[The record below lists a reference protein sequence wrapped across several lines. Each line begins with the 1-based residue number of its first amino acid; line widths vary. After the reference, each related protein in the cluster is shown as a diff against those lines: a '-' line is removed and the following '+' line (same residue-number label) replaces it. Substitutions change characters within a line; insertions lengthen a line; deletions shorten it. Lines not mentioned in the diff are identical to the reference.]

1 MPNPLLHG
9 AALQGVIMGETE
21 SDVQTSETP
30 EVGAQTP
37 SPAAAKERTFEPEYI
52 NVLVSAHAGN
62 LELSNMADSKASILL
77 GASFVVFGLSISDI
91 AAGKASIPL
100 VVLTAFSFIATV
112 LGVLTVRPAR
122 LRDWK
127 VQPGKANIMFFGSFS
142 NVTKEQY
149 IEQCVDVLASPE
161 ESIRAMASD
170 IYDHGRLLKSDKFRW
185 LYWSYTAFLWGMWI
199 TAFVVIGDMLIDKV

>member
-1 MPNPLLHG
+1 MSESKRESV
-9 AALQGVIMGETE
+9 AGEPGRQPH
-21 SDVQTSETP
+21 STP
-30 EVGAQTP
+30 GGPIGDGTQ
-37 SPAAAKERTFEPEYI
+37 RYFEPEYI

-100 VVLTAFSFIATV
+100 VVLTLFSFIATV

-122 LRDWK
+122 MRDWK
-127 VQPGKANIMFFGSFS
+127 VEPGKSNIMFFGSYT
-142 NVTKEQY
+142 NVTRDQF
-149 IEQCVDVLASPE
+149 IDQCVDTLASPE
-161 ESIRAMASD
+161 ESIRAMARD
-170 IYDHGRLLKSDKFRW
+170 IYDHGQLLKKDKFRW

-199 TAFVVIGDMLIDKV
+199 TAIVVLIDLYMA

>member
-1 MPNPLLHG
+1 MSESDRDPPMENSDVQSEMPSPQG
-9 AALQGVIMGETE
+9 AALA
-21 SDVQTSETP
+21 SE
-30 EVGAQTP
+30 GQ
-37 SPAAAKERTFEPEYI
+37 RYFEPEYI

-91 AAGKASIPL
+91 AAGKASVPL
-100 VVLTAFSFIATV
+100 VVLTLFSFVATV

-127 VQPGKANIMFFGSFS
+127 VEPGKANMMFFGSFS
-142 NVTKEQY
+142 NVTREQY
-149 IEQCVDVLASPE
+149 IQQCLDTLASPE
-161 ESIRAMASD
+161 ESIRAMARD
-170 IYDHGRLLKSDKFRW
+170 IYDHGVLLKKDKFSW

-199 TAFVVIGDMLIDKV
+199 TAIVVVIDIYLA

>member
-1 MPNPLLHG
+1 MSAVG
-9 AALQGVIMGETE
+9 EQGQPVAEQAG
-21 SDVQTSETP
+21 Q
-30 EVGAQTP
+30 AQ
-37 SPAAAKERTFEPEYI
+37 RYFEPEYI

-91 AAGKASIPL
+91 AEGKASIPL
-100 VVLTAFSFIATV
+100 VVLTLFSFVATV

-122 LRDWK
+122 IRDWK
-127 VQPGKANIMFFGSFS
+127 VEPGKANIMFFGSFT
-142 NVTKEQY
+142 NVTKEQFV
-149 IEQCVDVLASPE
+149 EQCVDTLASPE
-161 ESIRAMASD
+161 ESIRAMARD

-199 TAFVVIGDMLIDKV
+199 TAAVVLADMFMTRF

>member
-1 MPNPLLHG
+1 MSESGREMSAG
-9 AALQGVIMGETE
+9 AGQLQTA
-21 SDVQTSETP
+21 SSTSETAPP
-30 EVGAQTP
+30 EPEAQ
-37 SPAAAKERTFEPEYI
+37 RFFEPEYI

-100 VVLTAFSFIATV
+100 VVLTLFSFIATV

-122 LRDWK
+122 IRDWK
-127 VQPGKANIMFFGSFS
+127 VDPGKSNIMFFGSFT
-142 NVTKEQY
+142 NVTREQF
-149 IEQCVDVLASPE
+149 IEQCIDTLASPE
-161 ESIRAMASD
+161 ESIRAMARD
-170 IYDHGRLLKSDKFRW
+170 IYDHGHLLKKEKFRW

-199 TAFVVIGDMLIDKV
+199 TALAVVIDLYLA

>member
-1 MPNPLLHG
+1 MTGPEPATKVD
-9 AALQGVIMGETE
+9 AALVADVEGEKFYRAP
-21 SDVQTSETP
+21 DF
-30 EVGAQTP
+30 
-37 SPAAAKERTFEPEYI
+37 TFEPEYI
-52 NVLVSAHAGN
+52 NVLISAHAGN

-91 AAGKASIPL
+91 AAGKASVPL
-100 VVLTAFSFIATV
+100 VVLTLFSFIATV

-127 VQPGKANIMFFGSFS
+127 VQPGKANIMFFGSYT

-149 IEQCVDVLASPE
+149 VEQCVRILADPE
-161 ESIRAMASD
+161 ASMRAMAAD
-170 IYDHGRLLKSDKFRW
+170 IYDHGKLLKRDKFSW

-199 TAFVVIGDMLIDKV
+199 TAAVVVSDLLIFR

>member
-1 MPNPLLHG
+1 MSYLARGATMNSSESRSDPADVSKSSEPPVDSGNPE
-9 AALQGVIMGETE
+9 A
-21 SDVQTSETP
+21 
-30 EVGAQTP
+30 
-37 SPAAAKERTFEPEYI
+37 PAERFFEPEYI

-91 AAGKASIPL
+91 AAGKASVPL

-127 VQPGKANIMFFGSFS
+127 VEPGKANIMFFGSFS

-149 IEQCVDVLASPE
+149 VDQCVDILASPE

-199 TAFVVIGDMLIDKV
+199 TALVVIGDLLIGSI

>member
-1 MPNPLLHG
+1 
-9 AALQGVIMGETE
+9 MGELKQATDLDAIA
-21 SDVQTSETP
+21 DVDGEKFYR
-30 EVGAQTP
+30 
-37 SPAAAKERTFEPEYI
+37 SPDFVFEPEYI
-52 NVLVSAHAGN
+52 NVLISAHAGN

-100 VVLTAFSFIATV
+100 VVLTLFSFIATV

-122 LRDWK
+122 IRNWK
-127 VQPGKANIMFFGSFS
+127 VAPGKSNIMFFGSFT

-149 IEQCVDVLASPE
+149 VEQCVRVLADPE
-161 ESIRAMASD
+161 ASIRAMAAD
-170 IYDHGRLLKSDKFRW
+170 IYDHGKLLKAEKFSW

-199 TAFVVIGDMLIDKV
+199 TAAVVVGDLIFN